1 MYMHF
6 GDFYCNISI
15 NFIKPFLD
23 YKAFIYI
30 VAVLVLGSEI
40 MRKKKERG
48 KNGAIKKSGEKLICA
63 MQIPMASVLDLTHF
77 ELNGNREVVVDG
89 CKGILEYDENIV
101 RLSTGKMITKF
112 LGRHLNIKCLTPDS
126 LVIEGVITN
135 IEFIT

>member
-1 MYMHF
+1 M
-6 GDFYCNISI
+6 
-15 NFIKPFLD
+15 K
-23 YKAFIYI
+23 
-30 VAVLVLGSEI
+30 
-40 MRKKKERG
+40 RKKNTRKSA
-48 KNGAIKKSGEKLICA
+48 AIKRSGKKLVCA
-63 MQIPMASVLDLTHF
+63 MQIPIASVLDLTHF
-77 ELNGNREVVVDG
+77 ELNGNKEVVVDG